1 MIEFIHPEDAA
12 ALEALKKIPVLPA
25 VIKAFMDLGVEQL
38 QTGLNMATKVR
49 LSPTQL
55 PHLYHIL
62 PPICELL
69 DIKEPDFYLEM
80 SPIPNAFIWADLRSS
95 IIGTWWIWDFCE
107 QLLRILRGK
116 FGGFEIIAYL
126 CNMKTKNLYMNIE
139 ELWTNILEVWRKS

>member
-80 SPIPNAFIWADLRSS
+80 SPIPNAYI
-95 IIGTWWIWDFCE
+95 
-107 QLLRILRGK
+107 
-116 FGGFEIIAYL
+116 
-126 CNMKTKNLYMNIE
+126 
-139 ELWTNILEVWRKS
+139 